1 MKNPFLR
8 ILTNK
13 YLVTMVVFG
22 VWMIFFDENNLRK
35 EAELRKEMAELYQ
48 MRSYYKEEIAKN
60 REAIE
65 ELTTNKETLE
75 KFAREKYL
83 MRRDSEDV
91 FLVWQE

>member
-1 MKNPFLR
+1 MKNPVLR

-13 YLVTMVVFG
+13 YLITFLVFG
-22 VWMIFFDENNLRK
+22 IWMIFFDENNLQRQ
-35 EAELRKEMAELYQ
+35 AELSKELGDLYQ
-48 MRSYYKEEIAKN
+48 TRKFYKAEIAKN
-60 REAIE
+60 RQAIE

-91 FLVWQE
+91 FLVTYE